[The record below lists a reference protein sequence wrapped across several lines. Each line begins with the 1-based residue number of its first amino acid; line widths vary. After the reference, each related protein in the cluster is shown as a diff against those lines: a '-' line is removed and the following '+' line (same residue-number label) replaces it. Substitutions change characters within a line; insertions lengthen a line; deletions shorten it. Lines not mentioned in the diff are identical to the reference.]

1 MKKITIPLL
10 NIVLIILIA
19 LQVYAAYSL
28 IDTRS
33 YAYDGIKYAVRVY
46 EGGSFSLN
54 AIVMSMLGIVCR
66 LISMHPLVFV
76 NTIALVMI
84 PLSYLAYNYL
94 FNKISTED
102 SKDIKALALI
112 MLCIIN
118 YYGYYSGNLSGCCLL
133 TGYFTGYSICLNVI
147 APIGAGILAARLK
160 PLRDKEID
168 ESFKQIKKIDNYEE
182 SDEDLEEWDMK
193 KHPIVNARNL
203 AIALGIVVVI
213 MLASVFVLN
222 SKINS
227 LYDATVNLQNQLNE
241 YTNGDN

>member
-1 MKKITIPLL
+1 MNKRIIPLL

-19 LQVYAAYSL
+19 LQVYAAFCL

-46 EGGSFSLN
+46 EGGSFNIN
-54 AIVMSMLGIVCR
+54 AMVMSIIGIICR

-76 NTIALVMI
+76 NTVALVMI
-84 PLSYLAYNYL
+84 PLSYFAYYYL
-94 FNKISTED
+94 FNRVFAEE

-118 YYGYYSGNLSGCCLL
+118 YYGYYSGNLSGYCLL

-147 APIGAGILAARLK
+147 APIVAGILAAKLK
-160 PLRDKEID
+160 PLREKEVRK
-168 ESFKQIKKIDNYEE
+168 SLKQFERTDDCEE
-182 SDEDLEEWDMK
+182 SDEELEEWDMK
-193 KHPIVNARNL
+193 KHPIINARNL

-213 MLASVFVLN
+213 LLASVFVLN